1 LFRLCNKGKRGGAGE
16 KSALTVSSIYDISVL
31 PMSTYTTHY
40 EATDMN
46 EQLNVVTRKGQVTIP
61 VDIRRALGLKE
72 GDKVAF
78 VLEENQ
84 VTLTKKESVVEQT
97 AGALK
102 SDIPALSPREERKA
116 AEEAIAEDVIRRMAG

>member
-1 LFRLCNKGKRGGAGE
+1 
-16 KSALTVSSIYDISVL
+16 
-31 PMSTYTTHY
+31 
-40 EATDMN
+40 MN
-46 EQLNVVTRKGQVTIP
+46 EQLTVVTRKGQVTIP
-61 VDIRRALGLKE
+61 ADIRRALGIKE

-78 VLEENQ
+78 VLEDKQ
-84 VTLTKKESVVEQT
+84 VKLTKKGSVVEQT